1 MAWHQGYLR
10 CVPDGIVVGNSP
22 YFSEKARETLHDI
35 VTYVFSPLF
44 FVSIGLK
51 VNFISNFNLT
61 IVLFVLAISI
71 IGKVLGGFIGARL
84 SGFKRNKAIAVG
96 FGMNARGSQE
106 IVLGLV
112 ALQAKIIDEKIFVG
126 LVVMTF
132 VTILMAGPMIK
143 YFLRRHESV
152 NGATTSPAK
161 TTQEEIP
168 SAVPQ
173 VN

>member
-1 MAWHQGYLR
+1 MGVA
-10 CVPDGIVVGNSP
+10 VGNSP
-22 YFSEKARETLHDI
+22 HFSEKAKDTFHDI

-51 VNFISNFNLT
+51 VNFVANFDLT

-71 IGKVLGGFIGARL
+71 TGKILGGYMGARL
-84 SGFKRNKAIAVG
+84 SGFKRNKAVAVG

-132 VTILMAGPMIK
+132 VTIVMAGPGIR
-143 YFLRRHESV
+143 YFLERSEAAV
-152 NGATTSPAK
+152 KPEPMPGKIPE
-161 TTQEEIP
+161 TQ
-168 SAVPQ
+168 S
-173 VN
+173 